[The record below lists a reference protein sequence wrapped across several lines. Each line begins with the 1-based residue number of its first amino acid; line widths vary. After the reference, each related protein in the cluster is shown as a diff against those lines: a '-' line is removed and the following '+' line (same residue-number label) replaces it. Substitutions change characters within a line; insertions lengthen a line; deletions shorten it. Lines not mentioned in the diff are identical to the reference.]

1 MPNKYLCPDAK
12 WGWYLNSDERCP
24 EGICVY
30 GAVGNLGLCL
40 HPCPPEVTVCL
51 LDSSIFPMAS
61 QPIILLEKLLGG
73 DVQQLWEA
81 ELALHPKLQVTEPCQ
96 YLCCIPRGE
105 EGLRSSKLYI
115 FGAGSWLRQEQ
126 ECCHD
131 VYRINMCYCCSHLSV
146 QFWRSCRWPFKY
158 LQGLQL
164 FQSGFIF
171 SPPFSK
177 LLGSLQ

>member
-1 MPNKYLCPDAK
+1 MVSKFWWEMP
-12 WGWYLNSDERCP
+12 R
-24 EGICVY
+24 
-30 GAVGNLGLCL
+30 GNLCL
-40 HPCPPEVTVCL
+40 WGSGKSGFVFASLPTWGYCL
-51 LDSSIFPMAS
+51 FAWLKHLPNG
-61 QPIILLEKLLGG
+61 QPAHNIVGKAARRRCAAAWG
-73 DVQQLWEA
+73 A

-171 SPPFSK
+171 SPLSPSC
-177 LLGSLQ
+177 LAPYSN

>member
-12 WGWYLNSDERCP
+12 WGWYLNSDQRWP

-40 HPCPPEVTVCL
+40 HPRPPEVTVCL
-51 LDSSIFPMAS
+51 LEPSIFPMAT
-61 QPIILLEKLLGG
+61 QPINIVGKPARRCAAALRGRAGTAPKTPCDSFPRLSPANISAAFPAERRAWGTASLTFLG
-73 DVQQLWEA
+73 
-81 ELALHPKLQVTEPCQ
+81 
-96 YLCCIPRGE
+96 
-105 EGLRSSKLYI
+105 
-115 FGAGSWLRQEQ
+115 LRQEW
-126 ECCHD
+126 ECCHG
-131 VYRINMCYCCSHLSV
+131 VYWINMCYCCSHLSV

-164 FQSGFIF
+164 FQSGFF

-177 LLGSLQ
+177 LLGCLQ